1 MNKIIIN
8 TSEKSDIIPIIK
20 SLSKEYN
27 KTIAIQDFQKAY
39 NLLNNYDFP
48 LFDQLISDGPGYELE
63 DSFKEN
69 IYANY
74 EVVVV
79 HVLTLN
85 ILAESIMND
94 FNCII
99 FDEDLPPVNRYR
111 GTKNYANKNFKNFIY
126 LKDTDNK
133 REVIEKLWSKND

>member
-1 MNKIIIN
+1 MNKIIISTREN
-8 TSEKSDIIPIIK
+8 SDIIPIVN
-20 SLSKEYN
+20 SLSREYK
-27 KTIAIQDFQKAY
+27 KTIAIQDFQKAF

-48 LFDQLISDGPGYELE
+48 LYDQLISDGPGYELE

-79 HVLTLN
+79 SILTLN

-94 FNCII
+94 INCII
-99 FDEDLPPVNRYR
+99 FDGDVPTINRHR
-111 GTKNYANKNFKNFIY
+111 GTINYARKNFKNFIY

-133 REVIEKLWSKND
+133 REIIEKLWSKND

>member
-1 MNKIIIN
+1 MNKIIISTN
-8 TSEKSDIIPIIK
+8 ENSDIIPIVNA
-20 SLSKEYN
+20 LSKEYN

-39 NLLNNYDFP
+39 NLLYNYDFP
-48 LFDQLISDGPGYELE
+48 LYDQLISDGPGYELE

-74 EVVVV
+74 DVVVV
-79 HVLTLN
+79 NILTLN

-94 FNCII
+94 INCII
-99 FDEDLPPVNRYR
+99 FDGDLPNVNRHR
-111 GTKNYANKNFKNFIY
+111 GTINYARKNFKKFIY

>member
-1 MNKIIIN
+1 MNKIIISTN
-8 TSEKSDIIPIIK
+8 ENSDII
-20 SLSKEYN
+20 SLVNTLSKEYN

-48 LFDQLISDGPGYELE
+48 LYDQLISDGPGYELE

-74 EVVVV
+74 DVVVV
-79 HVLTLN
+79 NILTLN

-94 FNCII
+94 INCII
-99 FDEDLPPVNRYR
+99 FDGDLPDVNRHR
-111 GTKNYANKNFKNFIY
+111 GTVNYAHKNFKKFIY

>member
-27 KTIAIQDFQKAY
+27 KTIAIQDFQKAH

-94 FNCII
+94 FNYII
-99 FDEDLPPVNRYR
+99 FDEDLPAVNRYR
-111 GTKNYANKNFKNFIY
+111 GTKNYATKNFKNFIY
-126 LKDTDNK
+126 LNKTDNK
-133 REVIEKLWSKND
+133 KEMIEKLWSKND

>member
-1 MNKIIIN
+1 MNKIIISTREN
-8 TSEKSDIIPIIK
+8 SDIIPIVN
-20 SLSKEYN
+20 SLSREYK

-48 LFDQLISDGPGYELE
+48 LYDQLISDGPGYELE

-79 HVLTLN
+79 NILTLN
-85 ILAESIMND
+85 ILAESIMNNI
-94 FNCII
+94 NCII
-99 FDEDLPPVNRYR
+99 FDEDLPAVNRHR
-111 GTKNYANKNFKNFIY
+111 GTINYARKNFKKFIY

-133 REVIEKLWSKND
+133 REMIEKLWSKK

>member
-1 MNKIIIN
+1 MNKIIISTN
-8 TSEKSDIIPIIK
+8 ENSDIIPLVN

-27 KTIAIQDFQKAY
+27 KTIAIQDFQKAH

-69 IYANY
+69 IYANN

-99 FDEDLPPVNRYR
+99 FDEDLSPVNRYR
-111 GTKNYANKNFKNFIY
+111 GTINYARKNFKKFIY